1 MFEHFGQRLKRDLK
15 QIVDS
20 RIMNSETMSGSLM
33 KVRQIRIPTT
43 IPLTNNLLNDSQAV
57 WK

>member
-20 RIMNSETMSGSLM
+20 RIMASESASGSLM
-33 KVRQIRIPTT
+33 KVEQPPFSNRY
-43 IPLTNNLLNDSQAV
+43 SG
-57 WK
+57 

>member
-20 RIMNSETMSGSLM
+20 RIMASETSAGSHM
-33 KVRQIRIPTT
+33 KVSSSSDVWRI
-43 IPLTNNLLNDSQAV
+43 
-57 WK
+57 